1 MLEILAVVSVL
12 AQAPAPP
19 PATEGAIEGEW
30 RIEILDN
37 IRIMPD
43 AAVTIAFRGGR
54 VSGFASCN
62 TFQGEFTAR
71 NGALTTSN
79 LLTTMKACDGARM
92 SQERDFL
99 ALLRAATKYERRND
113 DTLLLTTPSGK
124 SIRASRK

>member
-1 MLEILAVVSVL
+1 MLEILAIVSVL

-19 PATEGAIEGEW
+19 TAAADAIEGEW
-30 RIEILDN
+30 KIEIVDN

-43 AAVTIAFRGGR
+43 AAVTITFRGGR

-71 NGALTTSN
+71 GGALTTSN
-79 LLTTMKACDGARM
+79 LMTTMKACDGPRM

-113 DTLLLTTPSGK
+113 DTLVLTTASGK
-124 SIRASRK
+124 SMRASRK